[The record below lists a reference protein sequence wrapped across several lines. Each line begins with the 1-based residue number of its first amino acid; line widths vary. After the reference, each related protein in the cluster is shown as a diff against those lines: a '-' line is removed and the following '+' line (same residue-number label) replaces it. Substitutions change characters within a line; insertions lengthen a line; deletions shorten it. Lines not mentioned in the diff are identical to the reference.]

1 MTKKKPTGKA
11 PGGRRTK
18 GPVPYEMRVR
28 IVREVLRGSGQV
40 DVAVAFGI
48 SHAAVQKYVGLYR
61 RGGMDALK
69 PRWEAKREAA
79 PAKRDGARR
88 RAVVEARTEHPE
100 WGTRRIRDI
109 LARFEGLGVSETVVR
124 RILHEE
130 GLIDERTPAPAR
142 SHSPRRFERAAPNQ
156 LWQSDI
162 FTFLLR
168 KHERLYVA
176 AFMDDHSR
184 YLVAYALA
192 HHQKSSLVLEA
203 FERGVASYGA
213 PEEVLTDQGRQY
225 TAWRGQTA
233 FEETL
238 RQHGIRHVKSRPQ
251 HPETLGKI
259 ERFWKTLWQE
269 LLSRTVF
276 ADFADCD
283 RRLGLY
289 VQHYNFQRPHQA
301 LSGLVP
307 ADRFFRA
314 APQVR
319 TAVEATIAANAL
331 RLARSQPPRKPF
343 YLVGRLGD
351 QDLSIAAQAGALT
364 VKVGDAAQTIHLR
377 GDEHDASTSESDEII
392 EATDGSEEAAQGAST
407 ADATVAD
414 RADRSRPDGAAS
426 LSPGPERPVRREDSD
441 DGDRGA
447 PDLAALLL
455 PAGDQGAPGDAE
467 VAGARS
473 RWLDEPGRRDAGE
486 ADRGARARGGPTR
499 AREAE
504 SRAPVVAGEADRA
517 DWPPDPG
524 RRSAEEDAT
533 SNALDDHWL
542 ARFAA
547 GNDETE
553 DDGRGPAELD
563 PADGWRGR
571 ALRWDRK
578 LAGVVAP
585 WEPRPNR
592 EEDDGAETAT
602 EREVELSAGTQG
614 AARAGGSLPGGGAGH
629 RGTDQRERGRPPAW
643 HGPGELPD
651 AGEPDEGVDGH
662 DPAAAPDWAH
672 AASGG
677 RSRALARGR
686 DAAQGQRAAD
696 TAARDDGPPSWGRGG
711 RNPGAPAAGETQD
724 VEVLAASLDALL
736 DRRRRGTASDG
747 QLDADDDLPDA
758 DWIDL
763 GGVEGDDD
771 A

>member
-1 MTKKKPTGKA
+1 MRKKKPTGKP
-11 PGGRRTK
+11 PGGRRTR
-18 GPVPYEMRVR
+18 GPVPYDTRVR

-48 SHAAVQKYVGLYR
+48 SHAAVQKYMSLYR
-61 RGGMDALK
+61 RGGMDALRSRYEERAALPAVK
-69 PRWEAKREAA
+69 APSPRRK
-79 PAKRDGARR
+79 
-88 RAVVEARTEHPE
+88 AVVDARVDHPE
-100 WGTRRIRDI
+100 WGTRRIRDM
-109 LARFEGLGVSETVVR
+109 LARFEGLGISETVVR

-130 GLIDERTPAPAR
+130 GLIDERTPAVAR
-142 SHSPRRFERAAPNQ
+142 SHSPRRFERATPNQ

-307 ADRFFRA
+307 SDRFFRA

-319 TAVEATIAANAL
+319 AAVEATIAANAL

-364 VKVGDAAQTIHLR
+364 VKVGNAAQTIHLR
-377 GDEHDASTSESDEII
+377 GDDHDPIAHETDETGKTDETPTEGTSAPD
-392 EATDGSEEAAQGAST
+392 AA
-407 ADATVAD
+407 VAD
-414 RADRSRPDGAAS
+414 RADGSGPDGAAA
-426 LSPGPERPVRREDSD
+426 LSPGPERALGREDGD

-447 PDLAALLL
+447 ADLAAFLL
-455 PAGDQGAPGDAE
+455 PAGDEGAAGDAA
-467 VAGARS
+467 VAGAGR
-473 RWLDEPGRRDAGE
+473 RWLDEPRRRDPGE
-486 ADRGARARGGPTR
+486 TDRRARARGGAPR
-499 AREAE
+499 AGEAE
-504 SRAPVVAGEADRA
+504 SRAPVVAREADRA
-517 DWPPDPG
+517 DGSSDPG
-524 RRSAEEDAT
+524 SRAAEEDT
-533 SNALDDHWL
+533 TDNALDDDWL

-547 GNDETE
+547 NDDEAE
-553 DDGRGPAELD
+553 DDGGGPVGLD
-563 PADGWRGR
+563 TDDGWRGR

-585 WEPRPNR
+585 WDPRPDR

-602 EREVELSAGTQG
+602 EREVELQGSTDG
-614 AARAGGSLPGGGAGH
+614 AARARGPLSSGGAGH
-629 RGTDQRERGRPPAW
+629 RGPAEHERGRPPAR
-643 HGPGELPD
+643 HGAGELPD
-651 AGEPDEGVDGH
+651 TGEPDQGVDGH
-662 DPAAAPDWAH
+662 DPD
-672 AASGG
+672 AASGWADAPPG
-677 RSRALARGR
+677 GGSRAVARGG
-686 DAAQGQRAAD
+686 DAPQGQREAYA
-696 TAARDDGPPSWGRGG
+696 AARNDGSPSWGRGG
-711 RNPGAPAAGETQD
+711 RHPRAPAAGETQD
-724 VEVLAASLDALL
+724 IQELAASLDALL
-736 DRRRRGTASDG
+736 ERRRRGTASNG
-747 QLDADDDLPDA
+747 QPDTDDLPDA

-763 GGVEGDDD
+763 DGVDGDDD

>member
-1 MTKKKPTGKA
+1 
-11 PGGRRTK
+11 
-18 GPVPYEMRVR
+18 MRVR
-28 IVREVLRGSGQV
+28 IVREVLRGSAQV
-40 DVAVAFGI
+40 DVAVAFGV
-48 SHAAVQKYVGLYR
+48 SHAAVQKYLGLYR

-69 PRWEAKREAA
+69 PRWEAKREAR
-79 PAKRDGARR
+79 PAKRQGARR
-88 RAVVEARTEHPE
+88 QAVVDARTEHPE
-100 WGTRRIRDI
+100 WGTRRIRDV

-301 LSGLVP
+301 LAGLVP

-319 TAVEATIAANAL
+319 AAVEATIAANAL

-364 VKVGDAAQTIHLR
+364 VKVGNAAQTIHLR
-377 GDEHDASTSESDEII
+377 GDEHDASTHEGDEGIEGTEGD
-392 EATDGSEEAAQGAST
+392 EATAQGASAT
-407 ADATVAD
+407 DAEVAD
-414 RADRSRPDGAAS
+414 RADRSRPDGAAP
-426 LSPGPERPVRREDSD
+426 LPPGPERPLGREDGD
-441 DGDRGA
+441 DGDRRA
-447 PDLAALLL
+447 PDLAAVLL
-455 PAGDQGAPGDAE
+455 PAGDQGALGDAA
-467 VAGARS
+467 VAGAGG

-486 ADRGARARGGPTR
+486 ADRRARARGGPAR
-499 AREAE
+499 AGEAE
-504 SRAPVVAGEADRA
+504 SRTPVVAGEADRA
-517 DWPPDPG
+517 DRTSDPG
-524 RRSAEEDAT
+524 SRAAEEDAT
-533 SNALDDHWL
+533 GNALDDEWL

-547 GNDETE
+547 GDDETE
-553 DDGRGPAELD
+553 DDGGAPAGLD
-563 PADGWRGR
+563 PDDGWRGR

-585 WEPRPNR
+585 WEPRVDR

-602 EREVELSAGTQG
+602 EREVELQAGTQG
-614 AARAGGSLPGGGAGH
+614 AGRADGPLPSGGAGH
-629 RGTDQRERGRPPAW
+629 RGTDQRERGRAPAR
-643 HGPGELPD
+643 HGASELPD
-651 AGEPDEGVDGH
+651 PGEPDQGVDGD
-662 DPAAAPDWAH
+662 DPDAAPGWAAAAPGG
-672 AASGG
+672 GG
-677 RSRALARGR
+677 RARARGGGL
-686 DAAQGQRAAD
+686 AQGQGETDGAAPH
-696 TAARDDGPPSWGRGG
+696 DGPAAWSRGG
-711 RNPGAPAAGETQD
+711 RHTGASAAGEAQD
-724 VEVLAASLDALL
+724 IEDLAASLADLL
-736 DRRRRGTASDG
+736 ERRRRGPSATESD
-747 QLDADDDLPDA
+747 DEVPDA

-763 GGVEGDDD
+763 GGVDGDGD

>member
-1 MTKKKPTGKA
+1 MTKKKRSGKSPA
-11 PGGRRTK
+11 GRGTRS
-18 GPVPYEMRVR
+18 PVPFEERVR

-40 DVAVAFGI
+40 DVAMAFGI
-48 SHAAVQKYVGLYR
+48 SHAAVQKYMSLYR
-61 RGGMDALK
+61 RGGMEALRSRYEERAASPPVK
-69 PRWEAKREAA
+69 APSPRRK
-79 PAKRDGARR
+79 
-88 RAVVEARTEHPE
+88 AVVEARTEHPE
-100 WGTRRIRDI
+100 WGTRRIRDV
-109 LARFEGLGVSETVVR
+109 LARFEGLGISETVVR

-156 LWQSDI
+156 MWQSDI

-168 KHERLYVA
+168 RHERLYVA

-184 YLVAYALA
+184 YLVSYALA

-319 TAVEATIAANAL
+319 AAVETTIAANAL

-364 VKVGDAAQTIHLR
+364 VKVGDAAQTIHLSR
-377 GDEHDASTSESDEII
+377 GDDDETSTHEEDATASTP
-392 EATDGSEEAAQGAST
+392 QGTST
-407 ADATVAD
+407 PDAEVAD
-414 RADRSRPDGAAS
+414 RADRPRPGGAAA
-426 LSPGPERPVRREDSD
+426 LPPGPERAVGGEAGD
-441 DGDRGA
+441 DGYPGA
-447 PDLAALLL
+447 QHLAAAVL
-455 PAGDQGAPGDAE
+455 PARDEGDPGDA
-467 VAGARS
+467 AGAGA
-473 RWLDEPGRRDAGE
+473 WLGGVGQPGRRDAGE
-486 ADRGARARGGPTR
+486 AHRGARARGDAPG
-499 AREAE
+499 AREAPGG
-504 SRAPVVAGEADRA
+504 APVVAGEEDPAGGTGDGRA
-517 DWPPDPG
+517 WP
-524 RRSAEEDAT
+524 SATDGA
-533 SNALDDHWL
+533 SLDDDWL
-542 ARFAA
+542 ARFAQDD
-547 GNDETE
+547 DEAE
-553 DDGRGPAELD
+553 DIARGDLD
-563 PADGWRGR
+563 ADDGWRGR

-578 LAGVVAP
+578 LTGVGAP
-585 WEPRPNR
+585 WDRGDLT
-592 EEDDGAETAT
+592 EEAHGQETAT
-602 EREVELSAGTQG
+602 EREVDLPDSTPGAERPRRAVPHRGAGGRGADVGERWGAAARYRESELSV
-614 AARAGGSLPGGGAGH
+614 
-629 RGTDQRERGRPPAW
+629 
-643 HGPGELPD
+643 
-651 AGEPDEGVDGH
+651 AGEQDEGGDGGVL
-662 DPAAAPDWAH
+662 DPEAGWPGAE
-672 AASGG
+672 ASGG
-677 RSRALARGR
+677 GGALARGR
-686 DAAQGQRAAD
+686 QPPARQRAAD
-696 TAARDDGPPSWGRGG
+696 
-711 RNPGAPAAGETQD
+711 APAPHDGQAPGHGWRGHPRPPTTGASEEQGERDATR
-724 VEVLAASLDALL
+724 ASLD
-736 DRRRRGTASDG
+736 DGGRGRASD
-747 QLDADDDLPDA
+747 
-758 DWIDL
+758 
-763 GGVEGDDD
+763 GDDD
-771 A
+771 AWVDIADLDGDDDA

>member
-18 GPVPYEMRVR
+18 GPVPYDMRVR
-28 IVREVLRGSGQV
+28 IVREVLRGSGQL
-40 DVAVAFGI
+40 DVAMAFGV
-48 SHAAVQKYVGLYR
+48 SHAAVQKYLGLYR

-69 PRWEAKREAA
+69 PRWEAKRAAA
-79 PAKRDGARR
+79 PAKRQSPRR
-88 RAVVEARTEHPE
+88 QAVVEARTEHPE
-100 WGTRRIRDI
+100 WGTRRIRDV

-259 ERFWKTLWQE
+259 ERYWKTLWQE

-319 TAVEATIAANAL
+319 AAVEGTIAANAL

-364 VKVGDAAQTIHLR
+364 VKVGDAAQTIHLSR
-377 GDEHDASTSESDEII
+377 GDDD
-392 EATDGSEEAAQGAST
+392 EATTISDDETCEAAAATPQGAT
-407 ADATVAD
+407 AAD
-414 RADRSRPDGAAS
+414 PSLADGTDGPRPGGAAP
-426 LSPGPERPVRREDSD
+426 LPPGPERDLGGEAGD
-441 DGDRGA
+441 DCDPGA
-447 PDLAALLL
+447 PDLAPLLL
-455 PAGDQGAPGDAE
+455 PARDPGAAGDAE
-467 VAGARS
+467 RPGAGRGDD
-473 RWLDEPGRRDAGE
+473 DEPGRRDAGP
-486 ADRGARARGGPTR
+486 ADRR
-499 AREAE
+499 ARETGDAA
-504 SRAPVVAGEADRA
+504 RAGEPATGTALVAGEAARA
-517 DWPPDPG
+517 SGPDQPG
-524 RRSAEEDAT
+524 AGQAAAAT
-533 SNALDDHWL
+533 ALDDEWL
-542 ARFAA
+542 ARFAEID
-547 GNDETE
+547 DEAE
-553 DDGRGPAELD
+553 DGRRDPIELD
-563 PADGWRGR
+563 PDDGWRGR

-585 WEPRPNR
+585 WQGRPDR
-592 EEDDGAETAT
+592 EDDDGQETAT
-602 EREVELSAGTQG
+602 EREVELQASTEG
-614 AARAGGSLPGGGAGH
+614 AAGPDGPVSGGRAGH
-629 RGTDQRERGRPPAW
+629 RGTDERERGCSPAR
-643 HGPGELPD
+643 HGAGELPD
-651 AGEPDEGVDGH
+651 AGQPDQGVDGH
-662 DPAAAPDWAH
+662 DPDAAPGRAGAAA
-672 AASGG
+672 SRGG
-677 RSRALARGR
+677 GAVARGG
-686 DAAQGQRAAD
+686 DAAQRQRAPD
-696 TAARDDGPPSWGRGG
+696 QTAPHDGPASWGRGG
-711 RNPGAPAAGETQD
+711 RDPGAPAAGETPNVQ
-724 VEVLAASLDALL
+724 ELAASLDALL
-736 DRRRRGTASDG
+736 DRRRRGTAATES
-747 QLDADDDLPDA
+747 DDDVPDA
-758 DWIDL
+758 DWIDF
-763 GGVEGDDD
+763 GGMGGDDD